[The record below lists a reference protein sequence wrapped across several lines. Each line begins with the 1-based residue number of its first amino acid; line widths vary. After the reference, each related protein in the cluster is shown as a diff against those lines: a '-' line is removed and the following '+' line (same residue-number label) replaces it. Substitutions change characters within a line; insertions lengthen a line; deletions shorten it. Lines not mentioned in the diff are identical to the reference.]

1 MKKSKKKS
9 ATGCA
14 TDVTGLLNMTE
25 YGRRIG
31 VSRQRVGKYI
41 EKGYISE
48 SAYTRRGKKVLI
60 NSEIADADLD
70 ASLSGNQL
78 IKANLITTT
87 ASGDNGPSQSEA
99 QSNAITDGV
108 DRKEADRRKALAQAR
123 HWEVKTKILEDLYID
138 REWAEMQLAARAMV
152 LKSDMENFFRSRA
165 PEIIAKCDGKQEFA
179 PDVIEYILT
188 NLELWLGRYS
198 EPIEFEAK
206 QR

>member
-1 MKKSKKKS
+1 
-9 ATGCA
+9 
-14 TDVTGLLNMTE
+14 MTE

-48 SAYTRRGKKVLI
+48 SAYTRQGKKVLI
-60 NSEIADADLD
+60 NPEIADADLD
-70 ASLSGNQL
+70 ASLSGSQL
-78 IKANLITTT
+78 IKANLTTT
-87 ASGDNGPSQSEA
+87 APGDSDPNSSE
-99 QSNAITDGV
+99 QRVNTITDGV

-179 PDVIEYILT
+179 PDVIEYLLT
-188 NLELWLGRYS
+188 NLESWLGRYS
-198 EPIEFEAK
+198 EPIEFEVK

>member
-1 MKKSKKKS
+1 MRKSKKKS

-14 TDVTGLLNMTE
+14 TDATGLLNMTE

-48 SAYTRRGKKVLI
+48 SAYERQGKKVLI
-60 NSEIADADLD
+60 NPEIADADLD

-78 IKANLITTT
+78 IKANLTAAA
-87 ASGDNGPSQSEA
+87 ASGQEDPNRSEY
-99 QSNAITDGV
+99 QVNAITDEI
-108 DRKEADRRKALAQAR
+108 DRKEADRRKAIAQAI
-123 HWEVKTKILEDLYID
+123 HWEVKTKILEDQYVD

-165 PEIIAKCDGKQEFA
+165 PEIIAKCDGRQEFA
-179 PDVIEYILT
+179 PDVIEYLLT
-188 NLELWLGRYS
+188 NLESWLGRYS
-198 EPIEFEAK
+198 EPVEFEANQK
-206 QR
+206 

>member
-14 TDVTGLLNMTE
+14 TDAKGLLNMTE

-48 SAYTRRGKKVLI
+48 SAYTRQGKKVLI
-60 NSEIADADLD
+60 NPEIADADLD
-70 ASLSGNQL
+70 ASLSGSQL
-78 IKANLITTT
+78 IKANLTTT
-87 ASGDNGPSQSEA
+87 APGDSDPNSSE
-99 QSNAITDGV
+99 QRVNTITDGV

-179 PDVIEYILT
+179 PDVIEYLLT
-188 NLELWLGRYS
+188 NLESWLGRYS
-198 EPIEFEAK
+198 EPIEFEVK